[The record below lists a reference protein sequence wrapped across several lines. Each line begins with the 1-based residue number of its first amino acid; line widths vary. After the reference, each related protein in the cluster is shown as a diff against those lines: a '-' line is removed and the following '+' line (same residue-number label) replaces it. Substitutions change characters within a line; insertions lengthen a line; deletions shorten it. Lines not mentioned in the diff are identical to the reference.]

1 MLWLLLSVGSA
12 LSAVGFCVLGELVF
26 QPENE
31 GDVRARRANL
41 LMTALAVAAT
51 MLCAL
56 FLLFWV
62 ADLVFAPLQGLEGAG
77 GGMD

>member
-1 MLWLLLSVGSA
+1 
-12 LSAVGFCVLGELVF
+12 
-26 QPENE
+26 
-31 GDVRARRANL
+31 
-41 LMTALAVAAT
+41 

-62 ADLVFAPLQGLEGAG
+62 ADLIFAPLQGLEGAG